1 MSVRNELTEVWKG
14 SDIMTK
20 NNVNLTSKSG
30 RSKVALM
37 GAVALMA
44 VFLFNTVGCS
54 SGSGQ
59 EEVVQQLVEEIFER
73 DLEEKITCLEILNVE
88 KDSARKN
95 AYKGVAKVRDSA
107 GDVFMVDVSYRIVD
121 DQVLVEVDFTTIIPL

>member
-1 MSVRNELTEVWKG
+1 
-14 SDIMTK
+14 MTK
-20 NNVNLTSKSG
+20 INLNLTSKSG
-30 RSKVALM
+30 RPKVALM